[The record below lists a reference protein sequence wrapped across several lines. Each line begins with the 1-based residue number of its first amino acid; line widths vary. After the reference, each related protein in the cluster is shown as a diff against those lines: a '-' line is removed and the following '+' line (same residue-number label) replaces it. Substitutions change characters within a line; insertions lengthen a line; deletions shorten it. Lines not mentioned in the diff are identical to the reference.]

1 MENLLHIAATKA
13 VRVGHGG
20 IATGHITHTG
30 GWVPPNL
37 GVTHSYAQ
45 GTPLFLQGAP
55 ARDIFLIEAG
65 LIKLLHLD
73 EDGEEFIVGLR
84 SGGAIIGAASV
95 IVQEPFP
102 FSAITTTACKLRQ
115 IPADRFL
122 HLAKNDLQFC
132 WNLHQLLGREVQQQA
147 SQLFAFKNLSARQ
160 RFENLL
166 FQFVSTVEA
175 QATGRSREVRLP
187 LKHWEIAQLIGVT
200 PEHLSRVI
208 KQLQREA
215 VLRKESGCLVIA
227 DVTRLYHAAD
237 LSYAVDAAQAQT
249 LTI

>member
-1 MENLLHIAATKA
+1 MENLLQITAAKA
-13 VRVGHGG
+13 VRVAHSGL
-20 IATGHITHTG
+20 ATNHSNHTD

-37 GVTHSYAQ
+37 GTTHTYAQ
-45 GTPLFLQGAP
+45 GTPLFLQGTP
-55 ARDIFLIEAG
+55 ARDIFLIELG

-73 EDGEEFIVGLR
+73 EDGEEFIIGLR
-84 SGGAIIGAASV
+84 SIGAMIGAASV

-102 FSAITTTACKLRQ
+102 FSAITTTPCRLRR

-132 WNLHQLLGREVQQQA
+132 WNLHQVLGREVQQQA
-147 SQLFAFKNLSARQ
+147 NQLFAFKNLSARQ

-166 FQFVSTVEA
+166 FQFVSTMKA
-175 QATGRSREVRLP
+175 QAGRSREVRLP

-215 VLRKESGCLVIA
+215 ILRKENGCLVIA
-227 DVTRLYHAAD
+227 DVTRLYHDAD
-237 LSYAVDAAQAQT
+237 LSYAVDASQTQT